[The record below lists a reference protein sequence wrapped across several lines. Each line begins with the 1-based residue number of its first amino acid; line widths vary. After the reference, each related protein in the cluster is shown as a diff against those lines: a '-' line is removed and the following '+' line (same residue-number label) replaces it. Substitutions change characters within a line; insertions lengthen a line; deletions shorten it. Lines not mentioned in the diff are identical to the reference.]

1 MLENTIEA
9 IKKKFG
15 KAETPCKTTDE
26 REQDAGTVAEDT
38 DTAGSGNTATTGT
51 TLKATITRLFA
62 ILTPLA
68 VAGGSYFGFEA
79 SQVTE
84 IVTEVGVIITGIIGI
99 WFAVKK

>member
-1 MLENTIEA
+1 MEDDQ
-9 IKKKFG
+9 K
-15 KAETPCKTTDE
+15 
-26 REQDAGTVAEDT
+26 EQTAGTVAEDT
-38 DTAGSGNTATTGT
+38 DTAGSGNTTTGT